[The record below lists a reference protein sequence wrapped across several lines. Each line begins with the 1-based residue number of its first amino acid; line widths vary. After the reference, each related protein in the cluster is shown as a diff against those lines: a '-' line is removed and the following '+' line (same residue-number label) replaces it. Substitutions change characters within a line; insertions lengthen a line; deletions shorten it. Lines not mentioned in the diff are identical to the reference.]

1 MSGRRRYSERS
12 RGIARM
18 LGGWAGY
25 TEALPLY
32 RQPKRVL
39 IEVALR
45 LGASCA
51 GSCDDF
57 DAGYERVNEE
67 IETLREAKLI

>member
-1 MSGRRRYSERS
+1 MSLHNERS
-12 RGIARM
+12 RRVAREH
-18 LGGWAGY
+18 GGWAGY
-25 TEALPLY
+25 PEAAPLY
-32 RQPKRVL
+32 KQSKRVL

-57 DAGYERVNEE
+57 DAGHARVNKE
-67 IETLREAKLI
+67 IETLREAELV